1 MIEEVKKDNLTAVL
15 CFIDFKKAFD
25 SIHRGTMV
33 KILKAYGVPPN
44 LLRGIETMYAGT
56 RSKVVTPDG
65 STEEFDILAGV
76 MQGDKLAPYLFI
88 IVLDYALR
96 KAISGREQ
104 GLGFTLN
111 PRRSKRHP
119 AVVRTDLE
127 YDYEAKCQ
135 ENKGHRLQH
144 LTGASTA
151 DNWWHCAEGSRGL
164 QVSGL
169 MGQLNRAGPKGEEGT
184 RMEGPERHDLCV
196 ELQPPPSNQ
205 TQLL

>member
-1 MIEEVKKDNLTAVL
+1 
-15 CFIDFKKAFD
+15 
-25 SIHRGTMV
+25 MV

-44 LLRGIETMYAGT
+44 LLRAIETMYAGT

-104 GLGFTLN
+104 GLGFPLN

-119 AVVRTDLE
+119 AVVLTDL
-127 YDYEAKCQ
+127 DY
-135 ENKGHRLQH
+135 
-144 LTGASTA
+144 A
-151 DNWWHCAEGSRGL
+151 DDISL
-164 QVSGL
+164 L
-169 MGQLNRAGPKGEEGT
+169 
-184 RMEGPERHDLCV
+184 
-196 ELQPPPSNQ
+196 SNNV
-205 TQLL
+205 

>member
-1 MIEEVKKDNLTAVL
+1 
-15 CFIDFKKAFD
+15 
-25 SIHRGTMV
+25 
-33 KILKAYGVPPN
+33 
-44 LLRGIETMYAGT
+44 
-56 RSKVVTPDG
+56 
-65 STEEFDILAGV
+65 
-76 MQGDKLAPYLFI
+76 MQGDTLAPFLFI

-96 KAISGREQ
+96 KVISGREQ
-104 GLGFTLN
+104 GLGFTLT

-135 ENKGHRLQH
+135 ENKGHHLQH

-151 DNWWHCAEGSRGL
+151 DNNWWHCAEGSRGL

-184 RMEGPERHDLCV
+184 RMEGPERYELFM

-205 TQLL
+205 TRLLQCNGRVCSPLRQRMLVPEANPAEVFWLHQNAACST